1 MKQLPLILSIVALSL
16 ACVALYKV
24 RMAKTSQP
32 AVIESKNTGGN
43 NFRIAY
49 FEMDSIENNYQYVKD
64 SYAQVKI
71 KEEAIN
77 NELAGIDRNNRQKIS
92 EWQKKGTQMTQ
103 AETEQAQKEYAQMQQ
118 NYQDK
123 RTSLEQEL
131 NDMRT
136 KKLRNIQVKIEE
148 YLKEYNKQKG
158 YAYILSYEPA
168 VFIYYKDSAY
178 NITSELL
185 KGLNEEYNKNKK

>member
-32 AVIESKNTGGN
+32 AVIESKNTGSN